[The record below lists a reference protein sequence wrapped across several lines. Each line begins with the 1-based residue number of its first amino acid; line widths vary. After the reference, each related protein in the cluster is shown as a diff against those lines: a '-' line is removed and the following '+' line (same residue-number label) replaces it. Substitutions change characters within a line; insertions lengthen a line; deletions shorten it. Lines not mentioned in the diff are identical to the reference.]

1 MSLSRALAEVLARDA
16 RYTIEAYAFLFEAL
30 EYTRA
35 QLRRGRARFRAAR
48 VPPHPA
54 SHHVSGQQ
62 LCEGARRLALEQYG
76 QLAPMIL
83 ASWGLHSTSNLG
95 DLVYNL
101 IATGAME
108 KTAADRRSDF
118 DDVFDFDTAFRPEFV
133 LDGDPVV

>member
-16 RYTIEAYAFLFEAL
+16 RYTIEGYAFLFEAL
-30 EYTRA
+30 EFTKN
-35 QLRRGRARFRAAR
+35 QLRRGRARQRASR
-48 VPPHPA
+48 VPGHPA
-54 SHHVSGQQ
+54 AHHVTGQQ

-83 ASWGLHSTSNLG
+83 ASWGIRSTSNIG
-95 DLVYNL
+95 DLVYNM

-108 KTAADRRSDF
+108 KTPADRRGDF
-118 DDVFDFDTAFRPEFV
+118 DNVYDFALAFRPEFV